1 LVQLF
6 LGLARASV
14 RATVRSISGL
24 RARLPSVAP
33 ASSIPARRGTPRA
46 LRALTG
52 DIAVNVFR
60 GRLGDIA
67 AVAATT
73 TTASATLVIGSGAQ
87 AAAITGTL
95 HTVEEAGLGL
105 LYTIEWVALSA
116 AGNEGKTNWLALG
129 IGTVELLD

>member
-14 RATVRSISGL
+14 RATVRSIGGL
-24 RARLPSVAP
+24 RAGFPSVAS
-33 ASSIPARRGTPRA
+33 ASCIPARGASRA
-46 LRALTG
+46 LRVLAG

-67 AVAATT
+67 AVTATT
-73 TTASATLVIGSGAQ
+73 TTASATLVVGSGAQ

-95 HTVEEAGLGL
+95 HAVKEAGLRVL
-105 LYTIEWVALSA
+105 HTIEWVPLSA

-129 IGTVELLD
+129 IGTVELLN